1 MCIFLAELMTYVS
14 EGCSKA
20 LVSSGAL
27 SVLLDLMAKTN
38 RSAASLHVVKTI
50 VRILLN
56 VTKVSLTHWRLNVI

>member
-27 SVLLDLMAKTN
+27 SVLLDLVAKTN

-56 VTKVSLTHWRLNVI
+56 ITKVSLGVSLCVI